1 MNRSRSPRAAIIIG
15 RMQEDIEFM
24 LPSSFVSRPLSLD
37 DADHYTSTVNA
48 ISAQIGVDEQL
59 QPESALL
66 EWQEPAF
73 DLASSSLGF
82 FDEKGLLAAFATFWA
97 TNEIPVRPHI
107 EWGVHPDYLEAG
119 LAERLLC
126 WAEDKCGEVQE
137 RCPPEARFTLGC
149 GVRTG
154 HAFAE
159 NALEQA
165 GFVVSRFF
173 YDMEIQMTARPE
185 PSPLPAGFRMRPYDR
200 ERDLPVLVDVLRD
213 SFSDH
218 FGYMEEPFEKE
229 LELFRHWINDN
240 PHFDPDLLI
249 LPADESTGEV
259 AGCLI
264 GLTQDRVKAEAG
276 YIDGVGVRRAYRRRG
291 LATAMLKRSFAQ
303 FWDRGMKTVRLDVD
317 GESLTNAVALYERV
331 GMQVIQRHSVYEKV
345 LRDGVELAKVALE

>member
-1 MNRSRSPRAAIIIG
+1 
-15 RMQEDIEFM
+15 M
-24 LPSSFVSRPLSLD
+24 LPSSFMSRPLALD
-37 DADHYTSTVNA
+37 DADRYTNTLNA
-48 ISAQIGVDEQL
+48 ISAHIGVDDHI

-82 FDEKGLLAAFATFWA
+82 FDEKGLLAGFATFWA

-119 LAERLLC
+119 LAERLLR
-126 WAEDKCGEVQE
+126 WAEDMCGEVIE
-137 RCPPEARFTLGC
+137 RCPPEARFTLC
-149 GVRTG
+149 SDVRTG

-165 GFVVSRFF
+165 GFVISRAF

-185 PSPLPAGFRMRPYDR
+185 PSPFPAGFRMRPYDR
-200 ERDLPVLVDVLRD
+200 DHDLPVLVDVLSD

-218 FGYMEEPFEKE
+218 FGYIEEPFEKE
-229 LELFRHWINDN
+229 LELFRHWVHSN

-249 LPADESTGEV
+249 LPADETTGEV

-264 GLTQDRVKAEAG
+264 GLTQDRVKADAG
-276 YIDGVGVRRAYRRRG
+276 YIDAVGVRRAYRRRG
-291 LATAMLKRSFAQ
+291 LATAMLRRSFAQ
-303 FWDRGMKTVRLDVD
+303 FWDRGTKTVRLDVD

-331 GMQVIQRHSVYEKV
+331 GMQVIRRYVVYEKV
-345 LRDGVELAKVALE
+345 LREGVELAKVALE